1 MVIFNSYVKLP
12 EGKVQDDFDA
22 QQSVPNK
29 SGTRIHQIRHWQ
41 QCEDRPFHGTQEPAL
56 RNQHSGTSTQEAFL
70 LHRNSIYI
78 YSTDQ

>member
-56 RNQHSGTSTQEAFL
+56 RNQHSGSVLVASKQY
-70 LHRNSIYI
+70 IYI
-78 YSTDQ
+78 VQISRVLF